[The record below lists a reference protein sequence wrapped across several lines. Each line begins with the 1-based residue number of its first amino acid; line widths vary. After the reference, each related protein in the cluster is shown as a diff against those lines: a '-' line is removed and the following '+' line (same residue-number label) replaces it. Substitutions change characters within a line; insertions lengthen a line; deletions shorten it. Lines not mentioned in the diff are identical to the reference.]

1 MTRRME
7 KQEQGHQLEEMLASE
22 QLAFQITSVKDL
34 SCFTCKTEAA

>member
-22 QLAFQITSVKDL
+22 QLAFQNRSFL
-34 SCFTCKTEAA
+34 